1 MLQTLNG
8 VLTNTSSAEGSSAGY
23 TFANLGNPVSEIGGT
38 FVLQSGKGGQGG
50 AAGFILF
57 NELANGLLTPDSA
70 FHMAI
75 FRKGWN
81 LTYYLN
87 NPVPF
92 AAIDDPNRIT
102 SPTFGSGTFSSPL
115 AADTTLTFSASFNI
129 AAYLASVIMPVG
141 KYSNRT
147 RVRTTSRRFS
157 AFMLSKSCS
166 RDSRRLGAIAQRSRS
181 RDYRFVSSARSQC
194 RPSGET

>member
-129 AAYLASVIMPVG
+129 AAHTVTLRLPDG
-141 KYSNRT
+141 T
-147 RVRTTSRRFS
+147 TTSPIVLPNVPSVGHYACWEVFQQDAS
-157 AFMLSKSCS
+157 TDDKPAFLS
-166 RDSRRLGAIAQRSRS
+166 IYAQ
-181 RDYRFVSSARSQC
+181 
-194 RPSGET
+194 